1 MTHVCIRLTCY
12 ARAGQL
18 VLLKSMLYCAPVYV
32 FILASNAT
40 KKVSMAIICMRFESI
55 ASSLFPAAFAN
66 IFHRW

>member
-1 MTHVCIRLTCY
+1 M
-12 ARAGQL
+12 
-18 VLLKSMLYCAPVYV
+18 CAPVYV

-40 KKVSMAIICMRFESI
+40 KKVGMAIICMRFESI

>member
-1 MTHVCIRLTCY
+1 MCKTNGVTDGSR
-12 ARAGQL
+12 
-18 VLLKSMLYCAPVYV
+18 VCAPVYV

-66 IFHRW
+66 IFPSLVM